1 MKLDPART
9 GMFRVDWLVPLDATT
24 QDDYSRAIAEK
35 AAALLRSAEFVSA
48 QQLAGPHDVEVR
60 VWVEAA
66 VANGCVSITW
76 EPGEEKFGFHLLDE
90 SLKERLGCVV
100 FEGVPCVDGGES
112 LEQADLILDAA
123 MRAVLASDD
132 AESVAARV
140 RDATHFRVV
149 VKDAREERNS

>member
-1 MKLDPART
+1 MKIDPAHS

-24 QDDYSRAIAEK
+24 QDDYTRAIAEK
-35 AAALLRSAEFVSA
+35 AHALLRSASFVSE
-48 QQLAGPHDVEVR
+48 QQLEGPHDVEVR

-100 FEGVPCVDGGES
+100 FEKVPCVDGGES
-112 LEQADLILDAA
+112 IEQADRILEAA
-123 MRAVLASDD
+123 MRAVLQGSDSD
-132 AESVAARV
+132 SVASRV
-140 RDATHFRVV
+140 REATSLRVV
-149 VKDAREERNS
+149 VTDPRDEGNT